1 MASSLEK
8 LASYLDELKIVRRE
22 FSQLSDAAFEL
33 LTRKG
38 VFPYEYVDS
47 FAKLDEKELPS
58 REDFYSSL
66 NDSNVS
72 DEDYEH
78 AKTVWR
84 EFNVENLGEYSDL
97 YLKTDVLLLAD
108 IFENF
113 RDNCMKA
120 YGLDPAHYYTTP
132 GFTWDAMLKFTK
144 IQMELLTDLDMHL
157 FVERGVRGGVSQ
169 CCNRYAR
176 ANNKYMSDYNPNEE
190 SRYLMYYDVNNLYGW
205 AMMEPLPYGGFQW
218 VENPENINVLN
229 VADDSSIGYILEVDL
244 EYPVELHDPHK
255 DLPLC
260 PEHKSA
266 PESTQK
272 KLMTTLDSKNEYILH
287 YRNLKQALKYGL
299 KLKRIH
305 RALKFNQRPWLKPYI
320 DLNSNMRKKAKNDFE
335 KNLFKLMNNAV
346 FGKTMENVRK
356 HTEVKLVSHWGGRYG
371 AEALIAKPNFHSCS
385 MFKEDLVAV
394 QITKTEVYLNKP
406 IYVGLCVLDLS
417 KTLVYEFHYDYMKR
431 QFDDDHCKLLYTDTD
446 SLLYEIRCPDIYNI
460 MKRDIKR
467 FDTSDYSAKNHFN
480 MPLVNKKV
488 VGLMKDECNGRI
500 MTEFIGLRS
509 KMYSVRVEGQDHIK
523 KVKGVK
529 TRVVEK
535 TITFDDFLQCLR
547 EKLIKRREQRIIRSR
562 LHQVYTEKQIKIAL
576 SPHDDKRYLP
586 PDTTDTLPWGHYRIP
601 CTNHDGIPPTPEP
614 MIE

>member
-1 MASSLEK
+1 MDSSLEK

-157 FVERGVRGGVSQ
+157 FVDRGVRGGVSQ

-205 AMMEPLPYGGFQW
+205 AMMELPYGGFQW

-229 VADDSSIGYILEVDL
+229 VADDSLIGYILEVDL
-244 EYPVELHDPHK
+244 EYPVELHDPHI

-272 KLMTTLDSKNEYILH
+272 KFMTTLDSKNEYILH

-305 RALKFNQRPWLKPYI
+305 RALKFNQRPWLKAYI
-320 DLNSNMRKKAKNDFE
+320 DLNSNMRKKAKNDF
-335 KNLFKLMNNAV
+335 KTNLFKLVNNAV
-346 FGKTMENVRK
+346 FGKTMGE
-356 HTEVKLVSHWGGRYG
+356 
-371 AEALIAKPNFHSCS
+371 CS
-385 MFKEDLVAV
+385 R
-394 QITKTEVYLNKP
+394 T
-406 IYVGLCVLDLS
+406 
-417 KTLVYEFHYDYMKR
+417 H
-431 QFDDDHCKLLYTDTD
+431 
-446 SLLYEIRCPDIYNI
+446 
-460 MKRDIKR
+460 
-467 FDTSDYSAKNHFN
+467 
-480 MPLVNKKV
+480 
-488 VGLMKDECNGRI
+488 
-500 MTEFIGLRS
+500 
-509 KMYSVRVEGQDHIK
+509 
-523 KVKGVK
+523 
-529 TRVVEK
+529 
-535 TITFDDFLQCLR
+535 
-547 EKLIKRREQRIIRSR
+547 RR
-562 LHQVYTEKQIKIAL
+562 
-576 SPHDDKRYLP
+576 
-586 PDTTDTLPWGHYRIP
+586 
-601 CTNHDGIPPTPEP
+601 
-614 MIE
+614 